1 MKVNEIT
8 TIKARTP
15 EQARLDALK
24 ANADR
29 AKQAVKAER
38 ERQQKQKVHQR
49 LQALNTVFM
58 TSWVGQF

>member
-1 MKVNEIT
+1 MNMRIKEIT

-24 ANADR
+24 SNADR

-38 ERQQKQKVHQR
+38 ERQRVQKAQQR
-49 LQALNTVFM
+49 LQTLTTV
-58 TSWVGQF
+58 

>member
-1 MKVNEIT
+1 MRIKEIT

-38 ERQQKQKVHQR
+38 ERQQKQKVQQR
-49 LQALNTVFM
+49 LQALNTV
-58 TSWVGQF
+58 